1 MHTYYCGINS
11 ISFCWPQYF
20 FHVGLLFQYETNVF
34 LFTCLVACLLYNL
47 SIAYR
52 YVLMYSVPSQAG
64 LPKPTAPIR
73 RQLSV
78 RSQFALSLSS
88 LEKL

>member
-1 MHTYYCGINS
+1 MYTYYCVINS

-34 LFTCLVACLLYNL
+34 LFACLVACLLYNS

-52 YVLMYSVPSQAG
+52 YVLMHRVPSQAG
-64 LPKPTAPIR
+64 LPIATAPIR
-73 RQLSV
+73 RQLFCKESIC
-78 RSQFALSLSS
+78 
-88 LEKL
+88 LEPFFS